1 MSIGVLFWWQITILQ
16 TTKCLGRRVALS
28 YICKN
33 LFNIWL
39 NRRQLDF
46 HICFWVQSFLM
57 CCFGWRLWR
66 EYNLT
71 QIYIWQSI
79 FMVLLNNCRYS
90 SLAWHQN
97 STNGSFSKVSCNME
111 SETLSMKHSYSVIL
125 DSFGLLFTLNG
136 SFNYTLFRPQDP
148 LKGVLGS
155 TGTPSDHTLTVTRAR
170 VRVTLIFGGGQ
181 R

>member
-1 MSIGVLFWWQITILQ
+1 MYFIYRHTHRHCWNFKIINKNVMSIGVLFWWQITILQ

-28 YICKN
+28 YICTN

-90 SLAWHQN
+90 SLMINQN
-97 STNGSFSKVSCNME
+97 IVSRSFLEVSFSVEC
-111 SETLSMKHSYSVIL
+111 HCVW
-125 DSFGLLFTLNG
+125 F
-136 SFNYTLFRPQDP
+136 
-148 LKGVLGS
+148 
-155 TGTPSDHTLTVTRAR
+155 
-170 VRVTLIFGGGQ
+170 
-181 R
+181 